1 MAQAHAGDERA
12 YTALLEELAVVIR
25 AYLINRL
32 GFSDAVEDFV
42 QESLIAIHEG
52 RHSYDP
58 ERPFRPWL
66 FAIVRHKT
74 IDCLRKTPHQK
85 VEFND
90 DSTYEPNYSD
100 HLDSARIMQ
109 TLPPQLGETLFLTK
123 FLGYSQAEC
132 ALRQGISVA
141 SVKIRTFRA
150 IKQLKTRWA
159 E

>member
-1 MAQAHAGDERA
+1 MAAAHAGDERA
-12 YTALLEELAVVIR
+12 YTTLLAELAEVIR
-25 AYLINRL
+25 AYLISRL
-32 GFSDAVEDFV
+32 GHSDAVEDFV

-74 IDCLRKTPHQK
+74 IDCLRKNRQQNTELKDH
-85 VEFND
+85 
-90 DSTYEPNYSD
+90 STYEPNYSD

-109 TLPPQLGETLFLTK
+109 TLSPQLGETLFLTK

-132 ALRQGISVA
+132 ALHQGISVA

-150 IKQLKTRWA
+150 IKQLQTRWA